1 MPRTAAAL
9 RGRSDRRQHLERR
22 GDKTSALTTVRKDN
36 IIVEAAKLGRAA
48 ALMPRRNDYG
58 KSIRKDYEAHRLS
71 AKRKEIKDLV
81 PRPDR
86 KAGTLTTVTKD
97 LLLLEYEP
105 LPHTPGKPQAADRG
119 WLPESPLPLSELP
132 ERLAEPAPGLH
143 PDL

>member
-22 GDKTSALTTVRKDN
+22 GDKTSALTTVHKDN
-36 IIVEAAKLGRAA
+36 IIVEATALHTA

-58 KSIRKDYEAHRLS
+58 KRIRKDYEAHRLS
-71 AKRKEIKDLV
+71 AKRTEIKDLV

-105 LPHTPGKPQAADRG
+105 IPHTPGQPQAADRG
-119 WLPESPLPLSELP
+119 GLPESPLPMPKLP
-132 ERLAEPAPGLH
+132 ERLAEPAPGLY